1 MSVEHFVS
9 FANFVEVRLPS
20 KLQRIERAYY
30 AFGNFA
36 AF

>member
-20 KLQRIERAYY
+20 KLQRIGRAHYT
-30 AFGNFA
+30 FGNFA